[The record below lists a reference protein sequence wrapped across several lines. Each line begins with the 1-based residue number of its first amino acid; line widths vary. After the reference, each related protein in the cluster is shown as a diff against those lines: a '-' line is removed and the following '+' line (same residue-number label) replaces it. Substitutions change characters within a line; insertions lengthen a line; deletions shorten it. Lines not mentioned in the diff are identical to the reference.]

1 MSNLIGKVV
10 SRYFGMSFPFVRS
23 LLRPDMPMKALSR
36 SGRAFRSRFIRAILL
51 LAGILTMTACQAQS
65 KMLPTS
71 VTGYNHT
78 SAAINRFTVNGA
90 GGPNIGPHQGGG
102 SEVCCGVIPRVW
114 TPGLRAI
121 VEWEAD
127 PNSNSSTKWP
137 PLGTD
142 AFRAELKK
150 HAAQYTHHTVT
161 VDIPKY
167 DVAGSLKVH
176 FLPCDQVRV
185 SADNIKFGEPD
196 YPYNYP
202 MNMEEPKVC
211 QY

>member
-1 MSNLIGKVV
+1 MFKQIKKSITTHAKSPLFSNA
-10 SRYFGMSFPFVRS
+10 YFSWQTLFICYRPKTIDCRQSCIAQAF
-23 LLRPDMPMKALSR
+23 LLFLGVLNLS
-36 SGRAFRSRFIRAILL
+36 
-51 LAGILTMTACQAQS
+51 ACQAEP
-65 KMLPTS
+65 KMLSAP

-78 SAAINRFTVNGA
+78 SANINNFSVNGA
-90 GGPNIGPHQGGG
+90 GGANVGPHQGGG
-102 SEVCCGVIPRVW
+102 SEVCCGTVPRVW

-121 VEWEAD
+121 VEWEKD
-127 PNSNSSTKWP
+127 PAPRGAIKRDQYGQ
-137 PLGTD
+137 LD
-142 AFRAELKK
+142 AKDYER
-150 HAAQYTHHTVT
+150 HAANYSHHKVV

-185 SADNIKFGEPD
+185 SADNIKRGDPR

-211 QY
+211 PK

>member
-1 MSNLIGKVV
+1 MLNLIGKCVG
-10 SRYFGMSFPFVRS
+10 RCFGKSFSFVRLFRWS
-23 LLRPDMPMKALSR
+23 DMNVLSR
-36 SGRAFRSRFIRAILL
+36 AGKEIRKRLVRVVL
-51 LAGILTMTACQAQS
+51 SLAGVLTIIACQAES

-90 GGPNIGPHQGGG
+90 LGPNIGPHQGGG

-127 PNSNSSTKWP
+127 PNSNSSTKRP

-150 HAAQYTHHTVT
+150 HAAKYTHHTVT
-161 VDIPKY
+161 VDIPRY
-167 DVAGSLKVH
+167 EVAGSLKVH

-185 SADNIKFGEPD
+185 SADNIKRGEPD
-196 YPYNYP
+196 YPYNLP
-202 MNMEEPKVC
+202 MNMEEPMIC
-211 QY
+211 PGS